1 MQTSQAARLRAPI
14 QGLSPAGI
22 ISTVFL
28 AVVVCGRPLEAQL
41 PHARLFT
48 VFPPGGKQGS
58 TFGVLISGV
67 DLDETRVLRFSHP
80 GITATPRTAEPGM
93 FEDGPQ
99 PVPNEFVV
107 TIKPDVPTGVHEV
120 HAEGRYGV
128 SNPRAF
134 VVEGLPE
141 VSETEPNN
149 VLEKAGEVAPG
160 TIVNGRVDGPADIDA
175 FRFPLKAGERVIIDC
190 RAQRIDSRLDATLVL
205 HDPAGQEI
213 ERVRDDLR
221 RDPLLDFTA
230 AADGLYTVRVYDVLY
245 GGSIAHFYRLSIG
258 AGPRIDFILPPS
270 GLPGTKANYVL
281 YGRNL
286 PGGQPAP
293 FMAMGQKPLEM
304 LPVEIEIPGGAAEGD
319 LPAGSMVEPPG
330 SGLDAMAYRLPLP
343 QGSTFPVLL
352 YHASAPVVLEVE
364 PNSEPRKAQKVA
376 VPAEVVGQF
385 YPRLDEDWVAFDG
398 KQGEVWWIEVFSERL
413 GLPTDPSLVVE
424 QVTLNE
430 KGDESTKEIQS
441 ADDGGGSIGG
451 PGYDTSTNDPAYRL
465 VVPSNGTYRVMVRDL
480 YSTDRADP
488 RHVWRLAIRREAPD
502 FRLIA
507 APRPPGSNP
516 DPKQNPPAVGNV
528 FLRKGGHAPVQIHAF
543 RRDGFGG
550 AIELSVEGLPQGV
563 SCPGGVLGPGVT
575 STTLVIEAAEG
586 AAGWT
591 GMIQVTGKARI
602 GDADVVRRA
611 RAAALVWP
619 GVEEQAPR
627 SRLTSGLA
635 IASSSAEMEPFLA
648 EAGVAP
654 GAGGTWEMSRAG
666 TLSIPVRVERR
677 GDFAGNVA
685 IVATGL
691 PPGVDPNAMT
701 LDGKTSAGT
710 LELKIKP
717 NAPLGSF
724 TFSLHAAATVSYQRN
739 PEGAGAAAQR
749 KVEID
754 KAALLVEAASR
765 EAEQSKAALTQAAAD
780 LTAAAA
786 KAGKAQSEA
795 TGEMKGV
802 ADEVKNAAENA
813 KTLLEGL
820 RAAAEKAAAE
830 AALRVKGAGE
840 AKARAEK
847 LATDM
852 ANAAKAANIAMAC
865 PSNAV
870 TFRITAAPIK
880 ITPLTGGAPVKQG
893 SKIVLPVIL
902 ERLYGFAEAVQV
914 AVQVPAGVTGLSAPT
929 VTIPKGQSHALM
941 EIEAASGATPGE
953 HRITFN
959 ATAKFNDLDAKAAG
973 EVLVTVEAAPA
984 AKG

>member
-1 MQTSQAARLRAPI
+1 MARLRARI
-14 QGLSPAGI
+14 RGLSPAGI
-22 ISTVFL
+22 ISMVFL
-28 AVVVCGRPLEAQL
+28 AAVVCGRPLEAQL

-48 VFPPGGKQGS
+48 VFPPGGQQGS
-58 TFGVLISGV
+58 TFGVLISGI

-93 FEDGPQ
+93 FEEGPQ
-99 PVPNEFVV
+99 PIPNEFVV
-107 TIKPDVPTGVHEV
+107 TVKPDVPTGVHEV

-141 VSETEPNN
+141 VTETEPNN

-175 FRFPLKAGERVIIDC
+175 FRFPMKAGERIIIDC

-213 ERVRDDLR
+213 DRVRDDLR

-230 AADGLYTVRVYDVLY
+230 PAEGLYTVRVYDVIY

-258 AGPRIDFILPPS
+258 GGPRIDFILPPS
-270 GLPGTKANYVL
+270 GLPGTRANYVL

-293 FMAMGQKPLEM
+293 SMAIGRKPLEM
-304 LPVEIEIPGGAAEGD
+304 LTVEIEIPGGPATEE

-330 SGLDAMAYRLPLP
+330 SGLDAMAYRLALP

-352 YHASAPVVLEVE
+352 YHASAPVILEAE
-364 PNSEPRKAQKVA
+364 PNSDPRQAQKVA

-385 YPRLDEDWVAFDG
+385 YPELDEDWVAFDG

-413 GLPTDPSLVVE
+413 GLPTDPCLVVE

-430 KGDESTKEIQS
+430 KGEETTKEIQS
-441 ADDGGGSIGG
+441 ADDGGNSIGG
-451 PGYDTSTNDPAYRL
+451 PGYDTSTKDPAYRL
-465 VVPSNGTYRVMVRDL
+465 VVPANGTYRVMVRDL
-480 YSTDRADP
+480 YSTERADP

-507 APRPPGSNP
+507 APRPSGSNP
-516 DPKQNPPAVGNV
+516 DPRQNPPAVGNV
-528 FLRKGGHAPVQIHAF
+528 FLRKGGHAPVQVHAF

-550 AIELSVEGLPQGV
+550 AIDLSVEGLPQGV

-575 STTLVIEAAEG
+575 STSLVLEAAEG

-591 GMIQVTGKARI
+591 GTIQVTGKARI

-619 GVEEQAPR
+619 GVEEQAPPR

-635 IASSSAEMEPFLA
+635 IASSAAEMEPFFV

-654 GAGGTWEMSRAG
+654 SAGGPWEMSRAG

-691 PPGVDPNAMT
+691 PPGVEPNAIT

-724 TFSLHAAATVSYQRN
+724 TFSLHAAATVSYRRN

-749 KVEID
+749 KSEIE
-754 KAALLVEAASR
+754 KAVLALEAASR
-765 EAEQSKAALTQAAAD
+765 EAEQSKAALSQAAAD
-780 LTAAAA
+780 LAAAAA

-802 ADEVKNAAENA
+802 AGEVMSAAENA
-813 KTLLEGL
+813 RTLLEGL
-820 RAAAEKAAAE
+820 RTAAEKAAAE

-847 LATDM
+847 VATDM

-880 ITPLTGGAPVKQG
+880 ITPLVPRAPLKQG
-893 SKIVLPVIL
+893 SKIVLPVIV
-902 ERLYGFAEAVQV
+902 ERLHGFAEAVQV

-929 VTIPKGQSHALM
+929 ITIPKEQSHAMM
-941 EIEAASGATPGE
+941 ELEAAPGATPGE

-959 ATAKFNDLDAKAAG
+959 ATAKFNDLDARAAG
-973 EVLVTVEAAPA
+973 EVLVAVEAAPT